1 MGRGITTK
9 MAALSVVALTLG
21 IAGFVLSPSASAAGK
36 TCTWT
41 GAAAEKKF
49 SLAENWRDCGGAAP
63 QAGDIIKFTK
73 DGLADGSDANKLTN
87 DLNVALGGL
96 IKDETGLSSGSR
108 KSVWISSLRLADGAS
123 LSGARTNENGYI
135 DLSLGISWQQMT
147 DLVAEGSLSLQRNVV
162 GYRNIKTQGVLTVG
176 DSYYYEEG
184 DSFARLVLAPTQAQN
199 NGNIVFDYPDKTA
212 ITVDV
217 PIEVTKEGVNIQF
230 GSRCVE
236 GGGFGCAKTAPT
248 TWTIQQLTLQKPVTI
263 TTGYEDTTVVL
274 PAALKGSPLIK
285 LDDLSRGKV
294 QYSGDAPTETPKAVE
309 LRDKKAERYFVPSI
323 QTATLTGERRNI
335 DVSGTLKGTGTI
347 TNNLQVNHGGTLSP
361 GLSPGCLTTGSL
373 NLFGT
378 YIVEI
383 GGKDACTGYDQLK
396 VATYVY
402 IGSEATLELYGF
414 GNFSVQAGSQY
425 KIIDMTGANPVQGTF
440 KDLPEGATVRSGTA
454 EFRISYRGG
463 DGNDVVLTALADAQ
477 TGTLPTTPATIE
489 QKRAALKA
497 PNTGIAQQLAT
508 QPLPAV
514 VAGLIAAVAAVMAL
528 RKKYSH
534 R

>member
-9 MAALSVVALTLG
+9 VAALSAVALTLG

-73 DGLADGSDANKLTN
+73 DGLADNDANKLTN

-96 IKDETGLSSGSR
+96 IKDETGLSSGSG
-108 KSVWISSLRLADGAS
+108 KSVLISSLRLADGAS
-123 LSGARTNENGYI
+123 LSEVRTSSDGYI
-135 DLSLGISWQQMT
+135 SLGLGASWQQMA
-147 DLVAEGSLSLQRNVV
+147 DLVAEGSLSLQRDAVA
-162 GYRNIKTQGVLTVG
+162 YRNIKAQGALTVAG
-176 DSYYYEEG
+176 SYHYKDG
-184 DSFARLVLAPTQAQN
+184 DSFARLVLAPAQAQN
-199 NGNIVFDYPDKTA
+199 NDSIDFVYPDKTA
-212 ITVDV
+212 IAVTA
-217 PIEVTKEGVNIQF
+217 PIEVTKEGATLNF
-230 GSRCVE
+230 GSHCVDT
-236 GGGFGCAKTAPT
+236 GGFGCIKTAPT

-263 TTGYEDTTVVL
+263 NTWSEDTTVVL

-294 QYSGDAPTETPKAVE
+294 QYSGDAATETPKVVE
-309 LRDKKAERYFVPSI
+309 LKDKKAEGYFVPSI
-323 QTATLTGERRNI
+323 QTATLTGERREVEVN
-335 DVSGTLKGTGTI
+335 GTLKGTGAI
-347 TNNLQVNHGGTLSP
+347 TDNLWVNGSGTLSP

-396 VATYVY
+396 VATYAS

>member
-9 MAALSVVALTLG
+9 MAALSAVALTLG

-73 DGLADGSDANKLTN
+73 DGLADGHGANGLTN
-87 DLNVALGGL
+87 DLDVALGGL
-96 IKDETGLSSGSR
+96 IKDETGLPNNSS
-108 KSVWISSLRLADGAS
+108 KDVWISSLRLADGAVI
-123 LSGARTNENGYI
+123 SGVRANENGNI
-135 DLSLGISWQQMT
+135 TLNLGVIWQRMT
-147 DLVAEGSLSLQRNVV
+147 DLVAEGNLSL
-162 GYRNIKTQGVLTVG
+162 GETIEYRNIKVQGVLTVTG
-176 DSYYYEEG
+176 SYRYKDG
-184 DSFARLVLAPTQAQN
+184 DSFARLVLAPAQAQN
-199 NGNIVFDYPDKTA
+199 NDSIGFVYPEKAA
-212 ITVDV
+212 IAVAA
-217 PIEVTKEGVNIQF
+217 PIEVTKEGVTLNF
-230 GSRCVE
+230 GSHCVDT
-236 GGGFGCAKTAPT
+236 GGFGCTKTAPT

-263 TTGYEDTTVVL
+263 NTWSEDTTVVL

-294 QYSGDAPTETPKAVE
+294 QYSGDAPTETPKVVE
-309 LRDKKAERYFVPSI
+309 LKDKKAERYFVPSI
-323 QTATLTGERRNI
+323 QTATLTGERREVEVN
-335 DVSGTLKGTGTI
+335 GTLKGTGAT
-347 TNNLQVNHGGTLSP
+347 TDNLWVNGSGTLSP
-361 GLSPGCLTTGSL
+361 GLSPGCLTAGSL

-396 VATYVY
+396 VATYAS